1 MADTLWYS
9 DSGTNWQ
16 PKGVEISHTLII
28 QSLAKIAMKMT
39 TGTSVPYRR
48 DLLMHGYPG
57 GRRLPCPATEFD
69 AKSAFDAIK
78 DQGVTSF
85 ITVPVI
91 MAGLLSYDRAG
102 GRSVLAGDHIVKRP
116 CGQWAEAL

>member
-39 TGTSVPYRR
+39 TVRMMYYIRIHV
-48 DLLMHGYPG
+48 LL
-57 GRRLPCPATEFD
+57 
-69 AKSAFDAIK
+69 
-78 DQGVTSF
+78 
-85 ITVPVI
+85 
-91 MAGLLSYDRAG
+91 
-102 GRSVLAGDHIVKRP
+102 
-116 CGQWAEAL
+116 